1 MAVKLFLLW
10 PRIQGSYFL
19 ASPNLQVESVTRN
32 GLTVE
37 YYYYNDDPSK
47 KKIVDRYINQAF
59 KVIDF
64 YSRECQYP
72 YPEFRI
78 VETYVQGVAVEY
90 ARLIQEWD
98 RFKMVLFQKKTQHL
112 FMK

>member
-1 MAVKLFLLW
+1 M
-10 PRIQGSYFL
+10 
-19 ASPNLQVESVTRN
+19 QVLIFKWNVTRN

-37 YYYYNDDPSK
+37 YYYFNDDPSK

-64 YSRECQYP
+64 YSDKYGKYP

-90 ARLIQEWD
+90 AGLFRWD